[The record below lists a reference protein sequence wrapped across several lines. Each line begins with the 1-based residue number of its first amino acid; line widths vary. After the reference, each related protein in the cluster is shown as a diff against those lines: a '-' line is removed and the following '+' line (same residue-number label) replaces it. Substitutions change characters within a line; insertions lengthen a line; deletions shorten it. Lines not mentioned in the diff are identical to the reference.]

1 MLAMCGGIPLYV
13 LTLHTLYRTIPESP
27 RWLLVSGNEQE
38 AVNVL
43 TSIAQG
49 NGTEMPAGCELKKNS
64 AGGGGEGGQEGGASI
79 RDLFTGRNIR
89 HRTFILCIAW

>member
-1 MLAMCGGIPLYV
+1 M
-13 LTLHTLYRTIPESP
+13 
-27 RWLLVSGNEQE
+27 
-38 AVNVL
+38 
-43 TSIAQG
+43 AQG
-49 NGTEMPAGCELKKNS
+49 NGTEMPASCELKKNS